1 MLKRFLI
8 ALPLVLLA
16 LVLIDRASLVS
27 APCITAVGN
36 QANERDNGKE
46 ERCTKREGIV
56 VAGLETL
63 KDIPAEWFTA
73 FASIAIA
80 LFTFTLWRSTD
91 RLWKAGESQIDS
103 ARESADASKKV
114 ADATQLQAEALV
126 ATSQN
131 GRVAIATVG
140 LWDAKG
146 INKVT
151 AAVPP
156 PEFTILLV
164 PHNIGRAP
172 VTLDGFYLDWIV
184 GDKQAAE
191 PTYKTHFDESRDL
204 LEGGPPL
211 SLASTGPSQRDPP
224 S

>member
-56 VAGLETL
+56 VAGLETP

-91 RLWKAGESQIDS
+91 RLWKAGESQIDI
-103 ARESADASKKV
+103 ARSPPTLPKRWRM
-114 ADATQLQAEALV
+114 QL
-126 ATSQN
+126 S
-131 GRVAIATVG
+131 
-140 LWDAKG
+140 
-146 INKVT
+146 
-151 AAVPP
+151 
-156 PEFTILLV
+156 
-164 PHNIGRAP
+164 
-172 VTLDGFYLDWIV
+172 
-184 GDKQAAE
+184 
-191 PTYKTHFDESRDL
+191 SRRK
-204 LEGGPPL
+204 L
-211 SLASTGPSQRDPP
+211 SLLPAKTGKSQLPRLVCGMPKELTK
-224 S
+224 